1 MTVKHVRKLKD
12 RSVQAFLRTQEGVS
26 ALEYAILVA
35 VIAVTV
41 GAALVA
47 FSGSMIDGDEY
58 GRLEGQ
64 RVQPRSGPGGSGA
77 FPVLGAS
84 VALARSS

>member
-12 RSVQAFLRTQEGVS
+12 RSVQGFLRAREGVS

-35 VIAVTV
+35 VIAVAV

-47 FSGSMIDGDEY
+47 FSGSMTTGMNAV
-58 GRLEGQ
+58 GSK
-64 RVQPRSGPGGSGA
+64 VAAFNPGPI
-77 FPVLGAS
+77 PVGPAPS
-84 VALARSS
+84 PF